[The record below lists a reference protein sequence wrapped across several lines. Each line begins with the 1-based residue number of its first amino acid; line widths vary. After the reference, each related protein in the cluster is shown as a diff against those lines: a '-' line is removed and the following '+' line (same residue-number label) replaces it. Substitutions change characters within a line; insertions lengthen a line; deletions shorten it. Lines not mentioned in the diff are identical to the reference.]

1 MGMDH
6 TTSSIADYYQ
16 EKAREIGRLASRS
29 RSADVRLQLFEVA
42 ELFRRM
48 AAHVGRRMS
57 SDNVGRNLDHVT
69 AHEPSLVRM
78 ERGGRP

>member
-1 MGMDH
+1 MDH
-6 TTSSIADYYQ
+6 TTSSIADYYR
-16 EKAREIGRLASRS
+16 EKAREIGRLASQS
-29 RSADVRLQLFEVA
+29 CAADVRLQLFDVA

-57 SDNVGRNLDHVT
+57 SDNVGRDLDRAT
-69 AHEPSLVRM
+69 AHEPSPVRM